1 MQLNFPTF
9 IADNGNAEDQ
19 LKKIAQFFRDL
30 SKLSVISIPRE
41 GGYAGAGHLAGYFVG
56 L

>member
-1 MQLNFPTF
+1 MQALATS
-9 IADNGNAEDQ
+9 
-19 LKKIAQFFRDL
+19 KITAAPIIQAR
-30 SKLSVISIPRE
+30 LSVISIPRE